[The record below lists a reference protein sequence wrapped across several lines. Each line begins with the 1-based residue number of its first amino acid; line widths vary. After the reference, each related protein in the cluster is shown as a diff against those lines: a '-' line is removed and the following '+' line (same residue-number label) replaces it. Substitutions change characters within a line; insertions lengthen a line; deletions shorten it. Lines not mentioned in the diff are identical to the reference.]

1 MTEEQRKQCEE
12 IIINSW
18 NGEIDANF
26 HDTLM
31 SIAAV
36 FGKDKDITEENYEEI
51 IDGILLEL
59 LELGEEEIYQSN
71 QELEEELYQSNQ
83 EREERWNMLDNEVI
97 EAQWDFYDMVLKDLE
112 KTKERYSAF
121 MKSFSVKRFIILY
134 FVEKEKK
141 LEDFKKQN
149 DKDNNENIEEKNN

>member
-18 NGEIDANF
+18 KGEIDANF

-51 IDGILLEL
+51 MDGILA
-59 LELGEEEIYQSN
+59 ELGEEEFYQSN

-97 EAQWDFYDMVLKDLE
+97 EASWDFFDMVLKDLE
-112 KTKERYSAF
+112 ETKERYSAF
-121 MKSFSVKRFIILY
+121 MKSMSVKRFIILY
-134 FVEKEKK
+134 FVEKEKIMK
-141 LEDFKKQN
+141 
-149 DKDNNENIEEKNN
+149 I

>member
-51 IDGILLEL
+51 MDGILA
-59 LELGEEEIYQSN
+59 ELGEEEFYQSN

-97 EAQWDFYDMVLKDLE
+97 EASGDFFDMILKNLE
-112 KTKERYSAF
+112 ETKERYSAF
-121 MKSFSVKRFIILY
+121 MKSMSVKRFIILY
-134 FVEKEKK
+134 FVEKEKIMK
-141 LEDFKKQN
+141 
-149 DKDNNENIEEKNN
+149 I

>member
-51 IDGILLEL
+51 MDGILA
-59 LELGEEEIYQSN
+59 ELGEEEFYQSN

-83 EREERWNMLDNEVI
+83 EREGLWNMLDNEVI
-97 EAQWDFYDMVLKDLE
+97 EAPGDFFDMVLKNLE
-112 KTKERYSAF
+112 ETKERYSAF
-121 MKSFSVKRFIILY
+121 KKSMSVKRFIILY
-134 FVEKEKK
+134 FLEKEKK

-149 DKDNNENIEEKNN
+149 DKDNKNKEIE